1 MMPDWA
7 ERDAIDEEHLPW
19 DEMGSYPYDSD
30 TSLEDE
36 DG

>member
-1 MMPDWA
+1 MMPDLA
-7 ERDAIDEEHLPW
+7 ERDAIDEEYLPW

-30 TSLEDE
+30 NIEEDS